1 MRLAAPWFWIS
12 SAWIKP
18 FTDWKVSVGPG
29 KESTSMWKIPW
40 KKKKKSESMF
50 GTSSLSEQEY
60 FVGNLRVQLIGIHC
74 SSLLKADA
82 EDDWV
87 HSISYLLCV
96 LFVFFFLLPSSFQA
110 TGKDK
115 FPARRNRKAT
125 KNVSKTEATCHGPNP
140 PSKQWAEAAQEQNQ
154 RSRKWNVG
162 SVAFFV
168 PCKAACFD

>member
-1 MRLAAPWFWIS
+1 MNKTFHWLKGFCGA
-12 SAWIKP
+12 
-18 FTDWKVSVGPG
+18 G
-29 KESTSMWKIPW
+29 KRIHFYVKNTLE
-40 KKKKKSESMF
+40 KKKSESMF

>member
-1 MRLAAPWFWIS
+1 MNKTFHLLKGFC
-12 SAWIKP
+12 
-18 FTDWKVSVGPG
+18 GLG

-40 KKKKKSESMF
+40 KKKKSESMF

-74 SSLLKADA
+74 WSLLKADA

-96 LFVFFFLLPSSFQA
+96 FFFLPSSFQA

-115 FPARRNRKAT
+115 FPAGRNRKAT
-125 KNVSKTEATCHGPNP
+125 KDVSKTEATCNGTDP
-140 PSKQWAEAAQEQNQ
+140 PSKQWAEAAQEQDQ
-154 RSRKWNVG
+154 RSRKWNVRY
-162 SVAFFV
+162 VAFFV

>member
-1 MRLAAPWFWIS
+1 MRLATPWFWIS

-18 FTDWKVSVGPG
+18 FTYWKVSVGWEKNPLLCEKYLG
-29 KESTSMWKIPW
+29 
-40 KKKKKSESMF
+40 KKKKSESMF

-74 SSLLKADA
+74 WSLLKADA

-96 LFVFFFLLPSSFQA
+96 FFFLPSSFQA

-115 FPARRNRKAT
+115 FPAGRNRKAT
-125 KNVSKTEATCHGPNP
+125 KDVSKTEATCNGTDP
-140 PSKQWAEAAQEQNQ
+140 PSKQWAEAAQEQDQ
-154 RSRKWNVG
+154 RSRKWNVRY
-162 SVAFFV
+162 VAFFV